1 MNDFQLAWKNLW
13 RNRRRTLITA
23 ASVFFAVFFTL
34 IMRSFQ
40 LGAYDA
46 LFRNVIESYT
56 GYLQLQHRDYFD
68 ESVIDNSFE
77 FDQSLFLKLNSDP
90 NVKTV
95 VPRLESFAL
104 AAAGSR
110 TQGVIVLG
118 IDPEGED
125 KVTETRKK
133 LVKYKLSPEAILALK
148 NENIP
153 YRTKELLDVF
163 ANESYSSEG
172 RLMLDLNIDD
182 EDTAALL
189 PVLRKHASFKN
200 EYLSA
205 EEKGVAM
212 IGDGLSDYLKAGV
225 GDTIVL
231 LGQGY
236 HGTSAAGKYVV
247 KGIVR
252 LPAPDID
259 NIVVYL
265 PISVTQE
272 LYATPGMVTSAV
284 IRLNNNDDESVVQT
298 GNRLKQILN
307 EPLTI
312 RTWHEMN
319 ALLINQMEADNR
331 SGMIMIG
338 ILYLVIAFGVF
349 GTVLMM
355 MAERKREFGMLV
367 SIGMQRGKLAKVVS
381 FEMLLIG
388 FLGLAAGIIAS
399 LPIVFYGNAHPL
411 KFTGDMGRMYSD
423 YGFDPVMPTMLPDT
437 YYFSQVLIVTLILII
452 AISFCTRKIFR
463 INVINALRA

>member
-1 MNDFQLAWKNLW
+1 MKDIQLAWKNLW
-13 RNRRRTLITA
+13 RNRRRTLITS

-40 LGAYDA
+40 LGTYDA

-56 GYLQLQHRDYFD
+56 GYLQLQNRDYFD
-68 ESVIDNSFE
+68 ESVIDNGFE
-77 FDQSLFLKLNSDP
+77 LNQSLFQELGSDP
-90 NVKTV
+90 NVKNV

-104 AAAGSR
+104 AAVESR

-125 KVTETRKK
+125 KVTELRKK
-133 LVKYKLSPEAILALK
+133 LVKYKLSPEAVQALK
-148 NENIP
+148 KEAIP
-153 YRTKELLDVF
+153 SRIKKLLDVF
-163 ANESYSSEG
+163 INESYSSAG
-172 RLMLDLNIDD
+172 RLMLDLNIDE
-182 EDTAALL
+182 EDTASIL
-189 PVLRKHASFKN
+189 PVLRTHASFRN
-200 EYLSA
+200 GYLGD
-205 EEKGVAM
+205 EEAGDAV

-225 GDTIVL
+225 GDTLVL
-231 LGQGY
+231 VGQGY
-236 HGTSAAGKYVV
+236 HGASAAGKYAI

-265 PISVTQE
+265 TISVTQE
-272 LYATPGMVTSAV
+272 LFAAPGMATSAV
-284 IRLNNNDDESVVQT
+284 IRLNNDDDESVVQT
-298 GNRLKQILN
+298 AGRLEKMLK

-319 ALLINQMEADNR
+319 ALLINQLEADNR

-367 SIGMQRGKLAKVVS
+367 SIGMQKRKLAKVVS
-381 FEMLLIG
+381 FEMLFIG
-388 FLGLAAGIIAS
+388 FLGLAAGVIAS
-399 LPIVFYGNAHPL
+399 LPIVFYGHTHPL
-411 KFTGDMGRMYSD
+411 KFTGEMGRMYSD

-437 YYFSQVLIVTLILII
+437 YYLSQVIVVTVILIV

-463 INVINALRA
+463 INVISAMRA

>member
-1 MNDFQLAWKNLW
+1 MKDIQLAWKNLW
-13 RNRRRTLITA
+13 RNRRRTLITS

-40 LGAYDA
+40 LGTYDA

-56 GYLQLQHRDYFD
+56 GYLQLQNRDYFD
-68 ESVIDNSFE
+68 ESVIDNGFE
-77 FDQSLFLKLNSDP
+77 LNQSLFQELSSDP
-90 NVKTV
+90 NVKNV

-104 AAAGSR
+104 AAVESR

-125 KVTETRKK
+125 KVTELRKK
-133 LVKYKLSPEAILALK
+133 LVKYKLSPEAVQALK
-148 NENIP
+148 KEAIP
-153 YRTKELLDVF
+153 SRIKKLLDVF
-163 ANESYSSEG
+163 INESYSSAG
-172 RLMLDLNIDD
+172 RLMLDLNIDE
-182 EDTAALL
+182 EDTASIL
-189 PVLRKHASFKN
+189 PVLRTHASFRN
-200 EYLSA
+200 GYLGD
-205 EEKGVAM
+205 EEAGDAV
-212 IGDGLSDYLKAGV
+212 IGDGLSDYIKAGV
-225 GDTIVL
+225 GDTLVL
-231 LGQGY
+231 VGQGY
-236 HGTSAAGKYVV
+236 HGASAAGKYAI

-265 PISVTQE
+265 TISVTQE
-272 LYATPGMVTSAV
+272 LFAAPGMATSAV
-284 IRLNNNDDESVVQT
+284 IRLNNDDDESVVQT
-298 GNRLKQILN
+298 AGRLEKMLK

-319 ALLINQMEADNR
+319 ALLINQLEADNR

-367 SIGMQRGKLAKVVS
+367 SIGMQKRKLAKVVS
-381 FEMLLIG
+381 FEMLFIG
-388 FLGLAAGIIAS
+388 FLGLAAGVIAS
-399 LPIVFYGNAHPL
+399 LPIVFYGHTHPL
-411 KFTGDMGRMYSD
+411 KFTGEMGRMYSD

-437 YYFSQVLIVTLILII
+437 YYLSQVIVVTVILIV

-463 INVINALRA
+463 INVISAMRA

>member
-1 MNDFQLAWKNLW
+1 MKDIQLAWKNLW
-13 RNRRRTLITA
+13 RNRRRTLITS

-40 LGAYDA
+40 LGTYDA

-56 GYLQLQHRDYFD
+56 GYLQLQNRDYFD
-68 ESVIDNSFE
+68 ESVIDNGFE
-77 FDQSLFLKLNSDP
+77 LNQSLFQELGSDP
-90 NVKTV
+90 NVKNV

-104 AAAGSR
+104 AAVESR

-125 KVTETRKK
+125 KVTELRKK
-133 LVKYKLSPEAILALK
+133 LVKYKLSPEAVQALK
-148 NENIP
+148 NEAIP
-153 YRTKELLDVF
+153 SRIKKLLDVF
-163 ANESYSSEG
+163 INESYSSAG
-172 RLMLDLNIDD
+172 RLMLDLNIDE
-182 EDTAALL
+182 EDTASIL
-189 PVLRKHASFKN
+189 PVLRTHASFRN
-200 EYLSA
+200 GYLRD
-205 EEKGVAM
+205 EEAGGAV

-225 GDTIVL
+225 GDTLVL
-231 LGQGY
+231 VGQGY
-236 HGTSAAGKYVV
+236 HGASAAGKYAI

-265 PISVTQE
+265 TISVTQE
-272 LYATPGMVTSAV
+272 LFAAPGMATSAV

-298 GNRLKQILN
+298 AGRLGKMLK

-319 ALLINQMEADNR
+319 ALLINQLEADNR

-367 SIGMQRGKLAKVVS
+367 SIGMQKRKLAKVVS
-381 FEMLLIG
+381 FEMLFIG
-388 FLGLAAGIIAS
+388 FLGLAAGVIAS
-399 LPIVFYGNAHPL
+399 LPIVFYGHTHPL
-411 KFTGDMGRMYSD
+411 KFTGEMGRMYSD

-437 YYFSQVLIVTLILII
+437 YYLSQVIVVTLILIV